1 MRLPVDAF
9 CRTSCS
15 CSCGASSFVLS
26 KPLRTFRAGAMLLGQ
41 MNSGR
46 ITRRSLMLAAAGAL
60 AGRGVRPA
68 GALAALAGPAPAA
81 LFEQQLGALSP
92 GTRTFAL
99 THNADLLG
107 LAWHGAR
114 HAHVQLRF
122 RDGAGRWSPWASA
135 AASSHGPDSV
145 APLESGPRATVI
157 GEPVWAGGTRL
168 VQLRSDRELLDARLH
183 IVDASGALGARA
195 VAVAERRSPLARLAA
210 TSPPIAA
217 PVLHAGPGQPPIIA
231 RSAWALGSAPPKV
244 APEYGAVRMAFVH
257 HTENPNGYLAGE
269 VPSMLRAIFAFHRYV
284 RGWNDIGY
292 NFVIDAFG
300 RIFEAR
306 AGGID
311 EPVCGAQAGGYNLV
325 SSGVAVL
332 GSFSATPISPSA
344 RHALTRLLAWKLSLH
359 GVPTQRR
366 VRVRVNPAGAVYS
379 RYPARALVSLP
390 RIAGHRDGD
399 STDCPGD
406 ALYSQLQGVRAEA
419 QSLAQNP
426 VRASLALSV
435 PPGTSSPLAKPPG
448 VAQPPSG
455 EALAPATPVAT
466 PTLFGSLTLL
476 DGTPLAG
483 ASVQL
488 QQRSVARRGELVEE
502 RTLAQVTTDAAGRWS
517 LPVALAPARPHG
529 QLPLRALY
537 AGSAAGAGGP
547 AASGAS
553 VSEPLVLTAAA
564 LTPQPA
570 PAAPATPAPPTPAP
584 PTPAPPTTA
593 PGA

>member
-1 MRLPVDAF
+1 M
-9 CRTSCS
+9 T
-15 CSCGASSFVLS
+15 
-26 KPLRTFRAGAMLLGQ
+26 T
-41 MNSGR
+41 GR
-46 ITRRSLMLAAAGAL
+46 ITRRSLMLGAAGVL
-60 AGRGVRPA
+60 AGRFVRPA

-81 LFEQQLGALSP
+81 LSEQQLGTLAP

-99 THNADLLG
+99 ARNADLLG
-107 LAWHGAR
+107 LAWHGAT

-122 RDGAGRWSPWASA
+122 RDLVGRWSPWASA
-135 AASSHGPDSV
+135 ALSSHGPDS
-145 APLESGPRATVI
+145 ASPLEGGPRATVV

-168 VQLRSDRELLDARLH
+168 VQLRSDRELLAARLH
-183 IVDASGALGARA
+183 IVDVSGGLGARR
-195 VAVAERRSPLARLAA
+195 VAVAEQRSPLARLAA
-210 TSPPIAA
+210 ASLPLAA
-217 PVLHAGPGQPPIIA
+217 PALQAGPGQPPIIA
-231 RSAWALGSAPPKV
+231 RSAWARGSAPPKV
-244 APEYGAVRMAFVH
+244 APEYGAVRLAFVH

-269 VPSMLRAIFAFHRYV
+269 VTAMLRAIFAFHRYV

-306 AGGID
+306 AGGVD

-344 RHALTRLLAWKLSLH
+344 RRALTRLLAWKLALH
-359 GVPTQRR
+359 GVPAQGR
-366 VRVRVNPAGAVYS
+366 VSVRVNPAGAVYS

-406 ALYSQLQGVRAEA
+406 VLYGELQGVRGEA
-419 QSLAQNP
+419 HGLAQNP

-435 PPGTSSPLAKPPG
+435 PPGASSPLAKPPG
-448 VAQPPSG
+448 VAQPPVA
-455 EALAPATPVAT
+455 EVRPPATPVTT
-466 PTLFGSLTLL
+466 PTLTGALALL

-488 QQRSVARRGELVEE
+488 QQRSVSQRGELVEE
-502 RTLAQVTTDAAGRWS
+502 RMLAQVTTDAAGRWS
-517 LPVALAPARPHG
+517 LPVALAPRARHA
-529 QLPLRALY
+529 QVALRALY
-537 AGSAAGAGGP
+537 AGAAAAGGG

-553 VSEPLVLTAAA
+553 VSEPLVLAVAG
-564 LTPQPA
+564 LSLQ
-570 PAAPATPAPPTPAP
+570 ATPPTATPPPTPEP
-584 PTPAPPTTA
+584 PPAA
-593 PGA
+593 A